1 MLISK
6 KVDCSLYPIVYTG
19 EKRILSSQLQ
29 ERKITVD
36 EDLFEW
42 SNSGKDLVTDSKV
55 RTKLR
60 KSGEN
65 VWLSV
70 KNVQYTLLSWRCLR
84 DVFMTLTWYI

>member
-1 MLISK
+1 M
-6 KVDCSLYPIVYTG
+6 G
-19 EKRILSSQLQ
+19 EKRIVSSQLQ

-70 KNVQYTLLSWRCLR
+70 KNVQYTLLSSRCLR
-84 DVFMTLTWYI
+84 DVFMTLIWYI

>member
-1 MLISK
+1 M
-6 KVDCSLYPIVYTG
+6 G
-19 EKRILSSQLQ
+19 GKRILSSQLQ

-70 KNVQYTLLSWRCLR
+70 
-84 DVFMTLTWYI
+84 